1 VITLT
6 PPAPPSAERY
16 QYADV
21 SQEFSVLASQLH
33 QTKDVVEPALRADA
47 SRRLMSWLARSSVK
61 LNFILGAVVLLSLG
75 LNGFLG
81 WHAVHPV
88 REYFGVDKGR
98 IFPLIPMSHPYRNT
112 ADVIQ
117 YVRDTLTKSFTMDFS
132 NWRTDLEDVRGR
144 YTSGG
149 FSSFIEQLKSSS
161 VLESVRTKRMNMSLT
176 AGSGVLV
183 KSGLENG
190 AYVWYVELPIEVK
203 LAGQTSE
210 LAPQRFLA
218 TVRIER
224 VPTLDS
230 IEGIAIGQLITKPL

>member
-88 REYFGVDKGR
+88 RE
-98 IFPLIPMSHPYRNT
+98 
-112 ADVIQ
+112 
-117 YVRDTLTKSFTMDFS
+117 TLVWTKDASF
-132 NWRTDLEDVRGR
+132 R
-144 YTSGG
+144 
-149 FSSFIEQLKSSS
+149 
-161 VLESVRTKRMNMSLT
+161 
-176 AGSGVLV
+176 
-183 KSGLENG
+183 
-190 AYVWYVELPIEVK
+190 
-203 LAGQTSE
+203 
-210 LAPQRFLA
+210 
-218 TVRIER
+218 
-224 VPTLDS
+224 
-230 IEGIAIGQLITKPL
+230 